1 MSSEIFS
8 PLGDGPEAEVNSN
21 QKVGLLTSGV
31 AGVASG
37 VIKIP
42 KGIASL
48 TAELIDLGAD
58 TKLAVDVEQ
67 FFDKINPFEEI
78 ANQRLSGRITEALV
92 SIGVPGAAGAKV
104 ATKMA
109 EYALKAKRANAY
121 ANLTNPNLIKAA
133 GKADELN
140 KLSTVQRYGAIAA
153 GGAAGETLVADV
165 EKLGTM
171 GEAFGIGPT
180 QLDEFDREGGR
191 EDATRKLLNRFK
203 FGTESLLLTP
213 FVYGATEGAV
223 KLAKHGKELAYSNSA
238 LERTFDKIGGAF
250 RFRGQLPIEQ
260 ALGKEFEMGFRQAD
274 TNLAME
280 QVTRID
286 REVNKIFPEA
296 NKFFNSSSSS
306 EKKNF
311 LETLDKSLFQETLVN
326 H

>member
-31 AGVASG
+31 AGIASG

-92 SIGVPGAAGAKV
+92 QIGVPSAAGAKV

-109 EYALKAKRANAY
+109 ENALKAKRANAY

-133 GKADELN
+133 SKADELN
-140 KLSTVQRYGAIAA
+140 KL
-153 GGAAGETLVADV
+153 LVPV
-165 EKLGTM
+165 
-171 GEAFGIGPT
+171 
-180 QLDEFDREGGR
+180 
-191 EDATRKLLNRFK
+191 
-203 FGTESLLLTP
+203 
-213 FVYGATEGAV
+213 
-223 KLAKHGKELAYSNSA
+223 
-238 LERTFDKIGGAF
+238 
-250 RFRGQLPIEQ
+250 
-260 ALGKEFEMGFRQAD
+260 GFNCKQ
-274 TNLAME
+274 
-280 QVTRID
+280 
-286 REVNKIFPEA
+286 
-296 NKFFNSSSSS
+296 
-306 EKKNF
+306 
-311 LETLDKSLFQETLVN
+311 
-326 H
+326 